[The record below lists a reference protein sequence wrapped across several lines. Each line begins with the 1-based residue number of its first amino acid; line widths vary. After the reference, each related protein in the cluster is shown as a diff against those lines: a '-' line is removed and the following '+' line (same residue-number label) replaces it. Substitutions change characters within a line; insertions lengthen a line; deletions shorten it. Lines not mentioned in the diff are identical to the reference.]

1 MTSDLS
7 PERWKKIS
15 ALIDAALDLPADQR
29 SAYLDRAC
37 PSDPGLRAEV
47 ETLLEAAHGPGS
59 FLEKPGGV
67 LPESLLKEMRDRE
80 DRDADSM
87 IGQVVGHWRLVRR
100 LGQGGMG
107 VVYLAERTGGE
118 FSQNAAM
125 KLIRHGMD
133 SKEVLARFET
143 ERQALGLMDHPAIA
157 KIYDAGST
165 PDGRPYF
172 AMEHVQGVPITEH
185 CDRHNLSIDERL
197 DLFVQVCEGVQHAHQ
212 KAVIHRDLK
221 PSNVLVAIQDGRPVV
236 KIIDFGIAKAVARR
250 LTERT
255 LYTEIGMMLGTPAYM
270 SPEQAESTGQDVDT
284 RSDVYSLGV
293 ILYEMLVGALPF
305 EPGELRQAGFD
316 EIRRRI
322 REQDPPRPSA
332 RLETLRDRSGETA
345 QRRRTEPGAL
355 RRQLLG
361 DLDWITMRALEKDR
375 SRRYGSP
382 SELADDIG
390 RHLRH
395 EPVLAHAPS
404 ASYRARKF
412 VRRHRLGV
420 AAAVVM
426 AAGLAAGLVG
436 SAVGLVRARRAES
449 LALREAQ
456 AKGQVAD
463 FLKNLFKVSNPGESR
478 GNTITAR
485 ELLDKAAGTIDAQL
499 SGQPEVQAEL
509 ASIMGEVYGN
519 LGLDDS
525 AEALLS
531 RALDVRKRALGPAHP
546 ETIASM
552 NNLAVT
558 LARAGRFPEAER
570 LLHETI
576 ALRRRVV
583 GPEHP
588 DTLASMKNLVSV
600 YNAQRRGLEAEK
612 LALETLEIDRRVL
625 GPEHPETLKLM
636 ANLGNI
642 YNALGRF
649 ADAERY
655 DRETLEVWKRVL
667 GPDHPN
673 TLTLTANLATV
684 YEHMGRYADAE
695 RLRLEALAIE
705 KRVLGPEHPDT
716 LMCMDGLAGVYLSQ
730 GRHAEAERL
739 YVETLALK
747 KRVLGPGHPETLN
760 TLYNLGCLA
769 SVRGD
774 RREAMRFIREA
785 VEGGYIN
792 ADVMVR
798 DTDLKPLHGPEFD
811 ALVERARR
819 NAAAARAPGGDPR

>member
-1 MTSDLS
+1 MEPVS

-29 SAYLDRAC
+29 SAWLHRAC
-37 PSDPGLRAEV
+37 PSDPELRAEV
-47 ETLLEAAHGPGS
+47 ETLLKAAQQTGS
-59 FLEKPGGV
+59 FLKTPGGV
-67 LPESLLKEMRDRE
+67 LPESLLREMRDKE

-87 IGQVVGHWRLVRR
+87 IGQVVGHWRLARR

-107 VVYLAERTGGE
+107 IVYLAERTGGE

-221 PSNVLVAIQDGRPVV
+221 PSNVLVALQDGRPAV

-305 EPGELRQAGFD
+305 EPAEMRKAGFD

-463 FLKNLFKVSNPGESR
+463 FLKNLFKVSNPSESR
-478 GNTITAR
+478 GNSITAR

-509 ASIMGEVYGN
+509 AAIMGEVYLH
-519 LGLDDS
+519 LGLYAPAASLSEKALDIRTRVLGPEHPATLASLNLLGWVRLEQGRYAD
-525 AEALLS
+525 AETLLS
-531 RALDVRKRALGPAHP
+531 RTLEIGRRVLGRDDREVLRTMAFLGAVYWRQRRLPEAERLNLEQLEIETRLRGPDHLEAIRTKMNLSNVYSNQGREVEAERLQREALDSFRRQLGQEHDQTLVA
-546 ETIASM
+546 M
-552 NNLAVT
+552 MT
-558 LARAGRFPEAER
+558 LANTLEHQGRFPEAEK
-570 LLHETI
+570 LLVEVLEI
-576 ALRRRVV
+576 RKRVF

-588 DTLASMKNLVSV
+588 DTL
-600 YNAQRRGLEAEK
+600 
-612 LALETLEIDRRVL
+612 
-625 GPEHPETLKLM
+625 
-636 ANLGNI
+636 
-642 YNALGRF
+642 
-649 ADAERY
+649 
-655 DRETLEVWKRVL
+655 
-667 GPDHPN
+667 
-673 TLTLTANLATV
+673 LTMGNLANK
-684 YEHMGRYADAE
+684 YLSMNRLPEAE
-695 RLRLEALAIE
+695 RLHVEAFDIE
-705 KRVLGPEHPDT
+705 KRVLGPRHPQT
-716 LMCMDGLAGVYLSQ
+716 IWSM
-730 GRHAEAERL
+730 
-739 YVETLALK
+739 
-747 KRVLGPGHPETLN
+747 
-760 TLYNLGCLA
+760 YNLACTSSL
-769 SVRGD
+769 RGGRAQAMD
-774 RREAMRFIREA
+774 WLRRAIDA
-785 VEGGYIN
+785 GYFN
-792 ADVMVR
+792 ADGMAR
-798 DTDLKPLHGPEFD
+798 DSDLKPLHGPEFD

-819 NAAAARAPGGDPR
+819 NAAAARAPGGEAR